1 MIEALKGLDR
11 ITALGVVSRAALAV
25 LSSDANP
32 SAQPVLEHEA
42 ELRKQL
48 ILEVANRFGLSLDL
62 SDENVRNKLSD
73 VLDEEAEILDFPV
86 DSEAALTRLSERGK
100 LPSDVFDI
108 FVNDALREVYGDAME
123 QEHQNILLTVR
134 SPEAEEH
141 FGPCI
146 SPERTALV
154 SLFGRRFPAQPR
166 RASFYHLV
174 AGERSGTKL
183 EVKQAWRIYEDE
195 IDLRGVRTLIETVKL
210 FAEKYGATFKS
221 GDQVGRFIP
230 WVLVPPYTPLFETVE
245 GVPPKYLVRTSMF
258 MKVRPDGFTE
268 VAFASR
274 INVSLYSGLVHR
286 RDALRRDKL
295 AV

>member
-11 ITALGVVSRAALAV
+11 TTALGVLSRAALAV
-25 LSSDANP
+25 LSSAANP

-42 ELRKQL
+42 ELRQQL
-48 ILEVANRFGLSLDL
+48 ILEVANRVGLSPDL
-62 SDENVRNKLSD
+62 SDQNVRDKLSD
-73 VLDEEAEILDFPV
+73 ALDEEAEILDLPV
-86 DSEAALTRLSERGK
+86 DSEAALTRLSERGE
-100 LPSDVFDI
+100 LPSDVFDV
-108 FVNDALREVYGDAME
+108 FVNEALRGVYGDAME

-141 FGPCI
+141 SRINPD
-146 SPERTALV
+146 RTLLV

-166 RASFYHLV
+166 RAGFYHLV
-174 AGERSGTKL
+174 AGERSGTNL
-183 EVKQAWRIYEDE
+183 DVKQAWRIYEDE
-195 IDLRGVRTLIETVKL
+195 IDLIGARTLIETVNL

-230 WVLVPPYTPLFETVE
+230 WALVPPNTPLFETVE
-245 GVPPKYLVRTSMF
+245 VVSPKYLVRTSMF